1 MKKKKTLRNVRNVGR
16 PIVGPQP
23 WLSKQELIHP
33 GENLIRTKN
42 VGEASIAA
50 TDFHGIGKPIPARNL
65 MIVKL

>member
-1 MKKKKTLRNVRNVGR
+1 VGR

-33 GENLIRTKN
+33 GENLISTKN